1 MLLSHAISACEGLS
15 FCWFSAWNQLLGA
28 VGASAGG
35 PGEEGPSSVI

>member
-28 VGASAGG
+28 VGAVLVVQGKKDQA
-35 PGEEGPSSVI
+35 V